1 MNCNTL
7 ISLVAFKVIFLA
19 AVFLFIRNYPS
30 DRWFSVIFIVA
41 GGLLAWCV
49 AEPETVDETDTETE
63 PEPVDEKVPEEEPK
77 QEPKQE
83 PVEEEN
89 KNVYS
94 PDTS

>member
-19 AVFLFIRNYPS
+19 AVFLFIRNYPC

-41 GGLLAWCV
+41 GGVLAWNT
-49 AEPETVDETDTETE
+49 AEMESEPEMESVDETEMESDPES
-63 PEPVDEKVPEEEPK
+63 EPVDE
-77 QEPKQE
+77 
-83 PVEEEN
+83 EN
-89 KNVYS
+89 KKLYS

>member
-41 GGLLAWCV
+41 GGVLAWCV
-49 AEPETVDETDTETE
+49 AEPESEPVDEKVPEE
-63 PEPVDEKVPEEEPK
+63 EPVDEKVPEEEPK
-77 QEPKQE
+77 QEP
-83 PVEEEN
+83 VEEEN

-94 PDTS
+94 TDTS